1 MGIVIAVVLLGII
14 VSTPETRAAGKR
26 AARPWGYA
34 MAIPGL
40 VVWATI
46 IWQMMHPIK

>member
-1 MGIVIAVVLLGII
+1 MIGIVIAVVLLGII

-34 MAIPGL
+34 MAIPAL
-40 VVWATI
+40 ALWIWMFSAI
-46 IWQMMHPIK
+46 IPF